1 MRLYE
6 YEATDIFE
14 RYGILTPERKI
25 ASSPEEAQK
34 ISEKLGFPVV
44 LKAQVLVGGR
54 GLAGGVRIAQ
64 NSQEAYTLS
73 TELLSSEI
81 KGLHVRSLLVVK
93 KVDIK
98 KEMYFGITIDG
109 YEGKPLVLVSTEGG
123 MNIEE
128 VATRSPEKI
137 ARLHVDMEHGLFPYE
152 ARGLMGQLGFSSKEL
167 VSLSDV
173 LVKLYRIFVDCN
185 ALIVEINPL
194 AVLNNGGFM
203 ALDAVLEIDDSALF
217 RLRDLVPSDIERIEN
232 PIERMGREIGV
243 TYVDMDGD
251 IGIISSGAG
260 LGMATMDIIAQ
271 RLRPANFLE
280 TGGGM
285 TEELMYRVMELM
297 MRKEGLR
304 AIFINIYGGIN
315 PIHLG
320 AQGIVRYI
328 HEHEVKIPVVA
339 KALGNRQEE
348 TWEILRTGGVHVVT
362 EAATEKAVERLMEL
376 LEVQ

>member
-6 YEATDIFE
+6 YEAADIFE
-14 RYGILTPERKI
+14 RYGIPTPEREI

-54 GLAGGVRIAQ
+54 GLAGGIRVAQ
-64 NSQEAYTLS
+64 NPQETYTLS
-73 TELLSSEI
+73 TQLLGSEI
-81 KGLHVRSLLVVK
+81 KGLPVRSLLVVK
-93 KVDIK
+93 KMDIE
-98 KEMYFGITIDG
+98 KEMYFGITVDG

-128 VATRSPEKI
+128 VATRFPEKM
-137 ARLHVDMEHGLFPYE
+137 ARLHVDIERGFFPYE
-152 ARGLMGQLGFSSKEL
+152 ARGILGQSGFSSKEL

-173 LVKLYRIFVDCN
+173 LVKLYRVFVDCN

-194 AVLNNGGFM
+194 AVLTDGGFM
-203 ALDAVLEIDDSALF
+203 ALDAVLEVDDSALF
-217 RLRDLVPSDIERIEN
+217 RLGDLVPTDLERVEN

-285 TEELMYRVMELM
+285 TEDLMYRVMELM

-348 TWEILRTGGVHVVT
+348 TWDILRTGGVHVVT
-362 EAATEKAVERLMEL
+362 EPATEKAVERLMEL
-376 LEVQ
+376 LEVE